1 MTRVRRSAT
10 LTQQRSVE
18 TRESLLR
25 GAARVFGRSSFA
37 DARLRDMAAE
47 VDISEGALYFHFGN
61 KLDVAKAVLDA
72 QQARMLIV
80 LEDVQAL
87 PLNSFDKLFL
97 LAERLAELVA
107 SDEIVQGGI
116 KLSAELPSAAAPD
129 AGDSYF
135 EWVEI
140 ARALILAGVDDGSIK
155 ADADVE
161 RAAQLVNIVFV
172 GAQVLAGLA
181 DSWKSLP
188 ARVEEVLP
196 YVREALSP
204 TRQR

>member
-1 MTRVRRSAT
+1 
-10 LTQQRSVE
+10 
-18 TRESLLR
+18 
-25 GAARVFGRSSFA
+25 
-37 DARLRDMAAE
+37 MAAE
-47 VDISEGALYFHFGN
+47 VGISEGALYFHFGN
-61 KLDVAKAVLDA
+61 KLDVAEAVLNE
-72 QQARMLIV
+72 QQARMLVV

-97 LAERLAELVA
+97 LAGRLAELVA

-116 KLSAELPSAAAPD
+116 KLSAELPVAAAPN

-140 ARALILAGVDDGSIK
+140 ARTLISTGIDDGSIR

-161 RAAQLVNIVFV
+161 RASQLVNVVFV

-196 YVREALSP
+196 YVRQALRPRGSAG
-204 TRQR
+204 RE